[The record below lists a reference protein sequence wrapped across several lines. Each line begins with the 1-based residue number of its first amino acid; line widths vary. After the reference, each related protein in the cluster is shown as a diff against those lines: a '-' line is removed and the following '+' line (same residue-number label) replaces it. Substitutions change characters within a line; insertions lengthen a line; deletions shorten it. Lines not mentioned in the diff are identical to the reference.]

1 MYHRREA
8 EQRSPTSTREQINT
22 HQMLSKVEE
31 AFKSIQETTQIEN
44 IEDLISM
51 FDETET
57 RNFSLLKYVDQL
69 SMDIREIEDEIK
81 IVKSEINKA
90 KDSKKQLIL
99 EQLKEKREQT
109 EHENKMYEKQYTE
122 TMNVI

>member
-1 MYHRREA
+1 
-8 EQRSPTSTREQINT
+8 
-22 HQMLSKVEE
+22 MLSKVEE

-99 EQLKEKREQT
+99 EQLKEKLEQT

>member
-1 MYHRREA
+1 
-8 EQRSPTSTREQINT
+8 
-22 HQMLSKVEE
+22 MLSKVEE

-81 IVKSEINKA
+81 ILKPEINKVA
-90 KDSKKQLIL
+90 DSKKQLIL
-99 EQLKEKREQT
+99 EQLKEKLEQT

>member
-1 MYHRREA
+1 
-8 EQRSPTSTREQINT
+8 
-22 HQMLSKVEE
+22 MLSKVEE

-90 KDSKKQLIL
+90 KDSKKQLIR
-99 EQLKEKREQT
+99 EQLKEKLEQT